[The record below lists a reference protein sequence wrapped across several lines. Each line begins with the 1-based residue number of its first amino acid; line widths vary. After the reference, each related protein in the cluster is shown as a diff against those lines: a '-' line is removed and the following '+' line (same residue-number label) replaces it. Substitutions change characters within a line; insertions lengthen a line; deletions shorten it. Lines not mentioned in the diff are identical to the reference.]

1 MERRKDLGTG
11 LIGLGLGSMPASDNI
26 PVSSSVGSISPY
38 MNFDPSYLNIGNE
51 PQFIMPEGAS
61 QHRGRFEL
69 AFSQIGGSVCTGAG
83 IGGAAGLYNGLRD
96 TRQAQLFGAVRR
108 TQLINS
114 VAKKGASY
122 AQSLGVIA
130 LMYSIFGVAVSKIR
144 GADDELN
151 TLGAATLT
159 GLLYK
164 IPLDAAK
171 VTGARPGDHMKR
183 MLRGGATG
191 FALATVYCLYTSK
204 DHLKQIVGL
213 RD

>member
-1 MERRKDLGTG
+1 MERRKELGSG
-11 LIGLGLGSMPASDNI
+11 LLGLGTRSGTGDTNVPVTSSM
-26 PVSSSVGSISPY
+26 GSISPY
-38 MNFDPSYLNIGNE
+38 MNFDPSYLNIGGE
-51 PQFIMPEGAS
+51 AQFIMPEGAG

-83 IGGAAGLYNGLRD
+83 LGGAAGLYNGIRE
-96 TRQAQLFGAVRR
+96 TRAAQLGGAVRR

-130 LMYSIFGVAVSKIR
+130 LMYSIFGVVVSKVR

-164 IPLDAAK
+164 VPIDSNKMAGVRPVDHAK
-171 VTGARPGDHMKR
+171 K
-183 MLRGGATG
+183 MLRGGAAG
-191 FALATVYCLYTSK
+191 FLLATAYCLYTSK
-204 DHLKQIVGL
+204 DHLKQIIGV
-213 RD
+213 RN

>member
-1 MERRKDLGTG
+1 MERRRELGTG
-11 LIGLGLGSMPASDNI
+11 LLGLGSLTAGDGSI
-26 PVSSSVGSISPY
+26 PVTSSSSSISPY
-38 MNFDPSYLNIGNE
+38 MNFDPAYLNIGGDA
-51 PQFIMPEGAS
+51 QFIMPEGAS

-83 IGGAAGLYNGLRD
+83 IGGAAGLYYGL
-96 TRQAQLFGAVRR
+96 QEAKNSQLVGSVRR

-130 LMYSIFGVAVSKIR
+130 LMYSVFGVGVSKIR
-144 GADDELN
+144 GVDDELN

-164 IPLDAAK
+164 VPVNSVK
-171 VTGARPGDHMKR
+171 VPGVKPIDHVKKMARS
-183 MLRGGATG
+183 GATG
-191 FALATVYCLYTSK
+191 FLLATAYCIYTSK
-204 DHLKQIVGL
+204 DHIKQIIGL